1 MIGTRFLHFKGNEC
15 FEVSHTSKK
24 WGSEN
29 SWTLDTCSN
38 TSPHV
43 SHATADAECC
53 LPPGEYTLTCKD
65 SYGDGWHGGY
75 VTIEGK
81 NYCEKFSQGSSET
94 HQVLVGE
101 DTVPDGK
108 VLDQFLTFVKLNPV
122 ASM

>member
-1 MIGTRFLHFKGNEC
+1 M
-15 FEVSHTSKK
+15 SHTSAK
-24 WGSEN
+24 WGNEN

-53 LPPGEYTLTCKD
+53 LHPGEYTLTCKD

-75 VTIEGK
+75 VTIQGK
-81 NYCEKFSQGSSET
+81 NYCENFSQGSSET

-108 VLDQFLTFVKLNPV
+108 VLDQFLTLVKFLRMTMK
-122 ASM
+122 SSS